1 MKLYYTPGSCSL
13 SPHIVLRE
21 TGLDFSIER
30 IDLRTKK
37 TESGKDFLAINP
49 KGQVPVLQLDNGD
62 ILTEG
67 VAIVQYLADLK
78 PDRNLIAP
86 PKALERYHQIEWLS
100 FLASEVHKGYSPL
113 FSSDTPESY
122 LPVVKNKLKSKFVY
136 INDVLSKQ
144 KCVCGD
150 HFTVADA
157 YLFTLSQWA
166 PHVALDLTDLSHLQD
181 YLARIAQRPNVHS
194 ALVTEGLIKE

>member
-1 MKLYYTPGSCSL
+1 MKLYYAPGSCSL

-30 IDLRTKK
+30 IDLRAKK
-37 TESGKDFLAINP
+37 TESGKDFLSINP

-62 ILTEG
+62 VLTEG

-78 PDRNLIAP
+78 PDRNLISP
-86 PKALERYHQIEWLS
+86 PKTLERYHQIEWLN
-100 FLASEVHKGYSPL
+100 FLASEMHKGYGPL
-113 FSSDTPESY
+113 FSPDTPESY
-122 LPVVKNKLKSKFVY
+122 VPVVKEKLKSKFRY
-136 INDVLSKQ
+136 IDEVLTKHNFI
-144 KCVCGD
+144 CGNN
-150 HFTVADA
+150 FTVADA

-166 PHVALDLTDLSHLQD
+166 PHVGLDITDLTHLQD
-181 YLARIAQRPNVHS
+181 YLKRIAQRPNVHS

>member
-30 IDLRTKK
+30 IDLRAKK
-37 TESGKDFLAINP
+37 TESGKDFLTINP

-67 VAIVQYLADLK
+67 VAIIQYLADLK

-86 PKALERYHQIEWLS
+86 AKTLERYHQIEWLN

-113 FSSDTPESY
+113 FSPDTPESY
-122 LPVVKNKLKSKFVY
+122 LPVVKTKLKNKFAY
-136 INDVLSKQ
+136 INDVLSKH
-144 KCVCGD
+144 KFACGEY
-150 HFTVADA
+150 FTVIDA

-166 PHVALDLTDLSHLQD
+166 PHVGLDLTDLTHLQD
-181 YLARIAQRPNVHS
+181 YLKRIAQRPNVHS

>member
-30 IDLRTKK
+30 IDLRAKK
-37 TESGKDFLAINP
+37 TESGKDFLSINP

-78 PDRNLIAP
+78 PDRNLISP
-86 PKALERYHQIEWLS
+86 PKSLERYHQIEWLN
-100 FLASEVHKGYSPL
+100 FLASEVHKGYGPL
-113 FSSDTPESY
+113 FSPDTPESY
-122 LPVVKNKLKSKFVY
+122 VPIVKEKLKGKFRYV
-136 INDVLSKQ
+136 DEVLAKHNFI
-144 KCVCGD
+144 CGN

-166 PHVALDLTDLSHLQD
+166 PHVGLEITDLTHLQD
-181 YLARIAQRPNVHS
+181 YLKRIAQRPNVHS

>member
-30 IDLRTKK
+30 IDLRAKK
-37 TESGKDFLAINP
+37 TESGKDFLTINP

-86 PKALERYHQIEWLS
+86 PKSLERYHQIEWLN
-100 FLASEVHKGYSPL
+100 FLASEVHKGYGPL
-113 FSSDTPESY
+113 FSPDTPESY
-122 LPVVKNKLKSKFVY
+122 VPVVKTKLKSKFAY

-144 KCVCGD
+144 KCACGEA
-150 HFTVADA
+150 F
-157 YLFTLSQWA
+157 YG
-166 PHVALDLTDLSHLQD
+166 
-181 YLARIAQRPNVHS
+181 Y
-194 ALVTEGLIKE
+194 